1 MKKILSLFCLSFSAK
16 KAGPKNLTTN
26 FSVSSSAFYSSCKK
40 ACEKY
45 KILSSLATTFSSL
58 SRVFYHHS
66 RHKKKENTPKERER
80 ERAQQMRGKGGRAL
94 PLAINKVV
102 FPRRRLKK
110 NKALCVYII
119 L

>member
-1 MKKILSLFCLSFSAK
+1 MTNFCLFFCF
-16 KAGPKNLTTN
+16 L
-26 FSVSSSAFYSSCKK
+26 FFLQ

-58 SRVFYHHS
+58 VFFIIT
-66 RHKKKENTPKERER
+66 RHKKKENTHKERER

-110 NKALCVYII
+110 NKALRAYIYII